1 VPSEGAVDDELL
13 VAAVPLVDRVDEY
26 VQREWQR
33 LRAAKLFPGFEG
45 LVGGGVVDDEDF
57 DVVVVCEPVRYAGE
71 DILDRA
77 LRVVRDDEDQQARSR
92 LVRERGLAIPVH
104 EASLVR

>member
-1 VPSEGAVDDELL
+1 ECEMEADLL
-13 VAAVPLVDRVDEY
+13 VAAVPLIDRVEEHM
-26 VQREWQR
+26 QLERQR
-33 LRAAKLFPGFEG
+33 LRAANLFPAFEG